1 MNIPATWLAKLIL
14 SHLLTDFLLQPG
26 KWVRHRRGNHFA
38 SPYLYLHGLLTG
50 VAAWAFL
57 GLAYWWVAAI
67 ITVTHILIDGWKS
80 YRPDKPFY
88 FLLDQAFHIIVII
101 ICWHLNFFTLSDLR
115 EAWVF
120 TNQQTS
126 FWIMCAAFISL
137 TFPAGV
143 LIGQLTQRW
152 RDQLK
157 DPARPDKA
165 EGLANAG
172 KWIGILERSII
183 FILLIQNQYEA
194 IGLLIAAK
202 SILRFNESDRQE
214 EKTEYVVIGSLIS
227 IGLVIITGIF
237 VKFVLDHWALN

>member
-26 KWVRHRRGNHFA
+26 SWVRHRRKKHFA
-38 SPYLYLHGLLTG
+38 SAYLYLHGVLTG
-50 VAAWAFL
+50 VIAWAFL
-57 GLAYWWVAAI
+57 GLKFWWVAAI
-67 ITVTHILIDGWKS
+67 ITATHILIDGWKS
-80 YRPDKPFY
+80 CRPDKPLY
-88 FLLDQAFHIIVII
+88 FLLDQALHIIVIL
-101 ICWHLNFFTLSDLR
+101 ICWHLNFFTFADLR
-115 EAWVF
+115 DAWAF

-126 FWIMCAAFISL
+126 FWITGAAFISL
-137 TFPAGV
+137 TFPAGI

-157 DPARPDKA
+157 DPERPEQA

-183 FILLIQNQYEA
+183 FVLLMQNQYEA

-227 IGLVIITGIF
+227 IGLVIMTGIF
-237 VKFVLDHWALN
+237 VKFVLAHWALG